1 MKNYIYELNY
11 KDIGIKDRRIKVTA
25 KDVQKMKQLRNEGL
39 SYEKIARALNMNYAN
54 VYLHLNPSYYEK
66 YKKCMVKHNKKY
78 YMKNKDR
85 ILKNHKK
92 YEDRKREILKSIDT
106 SKYLTKKSNNKIK
119 TIIMNYIEPN
129 KEYTY
134 RQIRDLLNKDYC
146 IFSNRLKELKN
157 DGLIDIIEYK
167 NYKCIKKV
175 I

>member
-11 KDIGIKDRRIKVTA
+11 KDVGIKDRRIKVTEE
-25 KDVQKMKQLRNEGL
+25 DVQKMKQLRNEGL

-66 YKKCMVKHNKKY
+66 YKKRMIKHNKKY
-78 YMKNKDR
+78 YIKNKDR

-92 YEDRKREILKSIDT
+92 YEDRKREILKNIDT
-106 SKYLTKKSNNKIK
+106 SKYLTKKPNNKIK